1 LVLIFN
7 IQKLPTVNESL
18 LGMRIG
24 RAAVIT
30 AIFTARARL
39 ESLKM

>member
-24 RAAVIT
+24 SAAVIT
-30 AIFTARARL
+30 AFFTARARL
-39 ESLKM
+39 DSLKM